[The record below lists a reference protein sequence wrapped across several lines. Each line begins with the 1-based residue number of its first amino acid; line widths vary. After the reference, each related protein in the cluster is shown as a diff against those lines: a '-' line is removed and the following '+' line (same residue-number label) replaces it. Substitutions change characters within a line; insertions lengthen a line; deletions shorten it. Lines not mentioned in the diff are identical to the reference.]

1 MSGAAHR
8 ARTQRI
14 ARRDVRSSLRG
25 APRCGRSSGS
35 ADRDRTA
42 CETGARESSSGPAPS
57 NRHHRRVSRSCPSR
71 GWGLPRRRRCLPAS
85 RGRLVRR
92 RRWLCRLVWL
102 TTGERSRCVYAVPT
116 VARVAR
122 CSRGARAPWV
132 RDVHSL
138 HRSSRADSSS
148 LCERCFI
155 TRAALQSV
163 ACVLPRHS
171 ATAGA
176 RVPPREPG
184 VDRAA
189 APSRASRAR
198 RACPRLNHELGRHVL
213 SRMAHAL

>member
-1 MSGAAHR
+1 MPCRERLTARGRKESRAA
-8 ARTQRI
+8 TC
-14 ARRDVRSSLRG
+14 ARRHEALRAAG
-25 APRCGRSSGS
+25 ATRPALIAIEPR
-35 ADRDRTA
+35 AKP
-42 CETGARESSSGPAPS
+42 GARESSRGRRP
-57 NRHHRRVSRSCPSR
+57 RRVSHSCPSR
-71 GWGLPRRRRCLPAS
+71 GWGFPRRRRCLPAS

-92 RRWLCRLVWL
+92 RRSLCWLVWL

-116 VARVAR
+116 VARVVR
-122 CSRGARAPWV
+122 CSRRARAPWV
-132 RDVHSL
+132 RDVHSM
-138 HRSSRADSSS
+138 HRPSRAVSSS